1 MKILSTL
8 ALAKAMQELVPRYE
22 QHVGAAVTTEFGAT
36 NELMQRIRSGEAAD
50 IAILTAEAI
59 VQLADAGV
67 IARGSTIDLALSF
80 VGLAV
85 RAGARKPDITSVAT
99 LKCALLNARSIAYSK
114 LGASGVFFADLIRR
128 LGIAEEINRKARIV
142 PGGFTA
148 QLVASGE
155 ADIAVQQISELMMVP
170 GIEVVGRLPSEVHSP
185 TMFSAGVFSGSPHGD
200 ASARLLQLF
209 SSRESVPILRASGL
223 EPANPDYSSIRG

>member
-22 QHVGAAVTTEFGAT
+22 QRLGAAVTTDFGAS
-36 NELMQRIRSGEAAD
+36 NELLQLIRSGEAAD

-59 VQLADAGV
+59 DQLADAGV
-67 IARGSTIDLALSF
+67 IVRGSRIDLALSF

-85 RAGARKPDITSVAT
+85 RAGAPKSDIASVNA
-99 LKCALLNARSIAYSK
+99 LKSALLNARSIAYSK
-114 LGASGVFFADLIRR
+114 VGASGVFFADLIRR

-142 PGGFTA
+142 PSGFTA

-170 GIEVVGRLPSEVHSP
+170 GIEVVGRLPAELHSP
-185 TMFSAGVFSGSPHGD
+185 AMFSAGVFSRSPHGD
-200 ASARLLQLF
+200 ASVRLLQLF
-209 SSRESVPILRASGL
+209 SSRESAPILRASGL
-223 EPANPDYSSIRG
+223 EPANPD